1 MLLDNKKHCVFNPN
15 DVNAIRFA
23 SINVKHGPI
32 VTGGQGK
39 QIIIATDSRLLTGGG
54 GEGSAAGSLY

>member
-1 MLLDNKKHCVFNPN
+1 MRQDNKEYFVFNPN

-39 QIIIATDSRLLTGGG
+39 QIIIATDSRCGV